1 MTQIIEHKGIINK
14 IDNNRI
20 DVLINQQTACSECHA
35 NGICFTSD
43 AVNKVIEVENAD
55 PVFKI
60 GDNVILYGKQSLGLQ
75 AVLLAF
81 VFPSILLLITLIL
94 LNSVIANEIISG
106 IISVLVLLPYYLI
119 LSIFNKKI
127 KANFRFD
134 IKKGS
139 ADESEF
145 GN

>member
-1 MTQIIEHKGIINK
+1 MTQIIEHRGIIDK

-20 DVLINQQTACSECHA
+20 DVLISQQTACSECHA
-35 NGICFTSD
+35 NGICFTAD
-43 AVNKVIEVENAD
+43 AVNKLIEVENAD
-55 PVFKI
+55 RVFKV
-60 GDNVILYGKQSLGLQ
+60 GDNVILYGKQSMGLQ

-81 VFPSILLLITLIL
+81 VFPFILLLITLIL

-106 IISVLVLLPYYLI
+106 IISVVVLLPYYLV

-134 IKKGS
+134 IKK
-139 ADESEF
+139 DNVEESESD
-145 GN
+145 N